1 VRLPP
6 PPSNEKGPPQ
16 KGGPFSL
23 GAKREDLVQTLRF
36 DKLAATGE
44 FETRREATKP
54 AGSQRPKGC
63 CDQSLARNVEIKP
76 IVLFKRRWWRSS
88 QSLSLRHA
96 VCELETLPR
105 D

>member
-1 VRLPP
+1 MRLPP

-54 AGSQRPKGC
+54 RRGHYACPWRNGISGSYWQFKKTTAVFVPTIII
-63 CDQSLARNVEIKP
+63 DIYNIIKH
-76 IVLFKRRWWRSS
+76 RSDRCGS
-88 QSLSLRHA
+88 VA
-96 VCELETLPR
+96 A
-105 D
+105 